1 MALSPHPIAQAMG
14 REGVTRMSRKGERN
28 QRLQAGKA
36 NRKGRGFL
44 PSMEGAATVQFDSAE
59 EAKSKTL
66 NVPDPADR

>member
-1 MALSPHPIAQAMG
+1 
-14 REGVTRMSRKGERN
+14 MSRKGERN